1 MSLKEAI
8 LGLLGLFV
16 FGVLFFFFFGSVVMF
31 ISMPLWI
38 LIYVGWYRRHVC
50 NLSHCVSKQSIFSDS
65 TSAFVVNHKSRSC
78 DKGSEE
84 TCSSAAYYSSAW
96 WHWLLSFLP

>member
-31 ISMPLWI
+31 ILMPLWI
-38 LIYVGWYRRHVC
+38 LIYVGWYRRHV
-50 NLSHCVSKQSIFSDS
+50 
-65 TSAFVVNHKSRSC
+65 
-78 DKGSEE
+78 
-84 TCSSAAYYSSAW
+84 
-96 WHWLLSFLP
+96 